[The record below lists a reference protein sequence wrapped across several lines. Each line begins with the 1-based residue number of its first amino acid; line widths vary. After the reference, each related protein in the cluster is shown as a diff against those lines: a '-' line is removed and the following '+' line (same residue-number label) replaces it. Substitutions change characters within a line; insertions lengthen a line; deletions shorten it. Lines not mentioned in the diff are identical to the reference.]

1 MPVDVATIARE
12 FSLTEE
18 DVTREGIRAFLL
30 ERLRLLEADRKARC
44 AKYGVANLWDMEKL
58 MEQGKVDEDAILE
71 DFQKVDYLTTRV
83 QRIKAMLEE
92 L

>member
-1 MPVDVATIARE
+1 MSLDASDVASE
-12 FSLTEE
+12 FSLSE
-18 DVTREGIRAFLL
+18 DELTLASLRAFML
-30 ERLRLLEADRKARC
+30 EQLRLLEADRKARC
-44 AKYGVANLWDMEKL
+44 AKHGVANLWDMEKL
-58 MEQGKVDEDAILE
+58 MEQGKVDEEVILE

>member
-1 MPVDVATIARE
+1 MPVDVATVARE

-58 MEQGKVDEDAILE
+58 MEQGKG
-71 DFQKVDYLTTRV
+71 
-83 QRIKAMLEE
+83 
-92 L
+92 